1 MCLIKFLFQIRSNIQ
16 REKNDKDD
24 VPTEERGTTADCE
37 INYVWVE
44 KIFFFFHENV
54 VNVSFQYI
62 YIYLYLHLY
71 LISNSKKFQSFQDR
85 KLKVNPEDRSAV
97 KRARVEGNLH
107 EVLLDRS
114 VFYFKEFI

>member
-1 MCLIKFLFQIRSNIQ
+1 MCEFKKYIYI
-16 REKNDKDD
+16 
-24 VPTEERGTTADCE
+24 
-37 INYVWVE
+37 
-44 KIFFFFHENV
+44 FHENMI
-54 VNVSFQYI
+54 NEYFLHT
-62 YIYLYLHLY
+62 YLYLQLY

-114 VFYFKEFI
+114 DFYFKEFFFLIQ